1 MSEALLRHSLVGLAA
16 LALAGCPAFHAGR
29 VPNAPADATF
39 VSIDGVDVRYR
50 ETGAG
55 PAVVLLH
62 GYGASADAWGPVQPH
77 LARNHRVIAV
87 DLKGFGYTSR
97 PEGDYSPAA
106 QAQLVWQV
114 LDKLGVTD
122 VAIVGHSWGSSVAL
136 SMAVARPERTRRVAL
151 YAAYVYDEQVP
162 SFLRWS
168 QKSGLGEVLFSLFY
182 RERIEDRATLAYYD
196 ERWVTQPR
204 VDRVEADLD
213 LPGTTAAALA
223 TARGHHFAALHE
235 SLKSFRQPVLL
246 LWGEDD
252 QVTPVKFGVQL
263 ERELANARLVT
274 YSRCGH
280 IPMVEA
286 QAPSTRDLAAFL
298 AADIVGTGDAPN
310 REPGDAPDA
319 ARPPE
324 QPALEPGTTEDGA
337 GTGGGGGGGSG
348 GVIASSGGPATGR
361 DLPRPAAGARRAA
374 NRVVATG
381 IDGLGGSTPEGEP
394 SGPAPSSATRGV
406 SSTSANGPW
415 LSISG
420 GAGPGVPPG
429 ADLALLGAELTPRQF
444 TSPRDKTEIVIR
456 GLARVRETGLFNL
469 DLDRGLD
476 STGQPL
482 FPVPLDGGQK
492 LDSGDIRIR
501 TDVAIYA
508 RGVGVA
514 IKGRIDWLDN
524 VALGGDPDLANGSPA
539 TASGQRPSVAV
550 VKRGWAEALTP
561 LGTIAAGRM
570 GTQFGLG
577 IAANSGDCLECD
589 RGDAADRIAFVT
601 PIAGHL
607 WAVAWD
613 VASRT
618 PFTTSKDGSRPIAL
632 EPMTSAGGVTAGFY
646 KLHTPTTLARR
657 QDAGRASLEYAA
669 YLSLRSQDRDVPAS
683 YLPTAAPRAG
693 FTADDLVARGFSALA
708 TGGWLRLTGQRF
720 RVEAEVAY
728 AQANIDQPS
737 LIPGVELTQAA
748 SSRQLGMALES
759 SFLVGPANLG
769 FDAGFASGDDAPG
782 FGAFPQAGDTAPA
795 AGALDGPQASF
806 PGDTTVDNYRFHPDY
821 KIDQILFRQIIG
833 TVTDAVYLRPH
844 AHVTLVE
851 AGESRIELGGAL
863 VASWAN
869 QATSTP
875 GNASYLGVE
884 LDPELRYVAYGF
896 IAGLHY
902 GLFLPGPAFDST
914 TLDARPAQSLR
925 LQLSYLY

>member
-1 MSEALLRHSLVGLAA
+1 MSRRQRHCLAVVAA

-39 VSIDGVDVRYR
+39 VSVDGVDVRYR
-50 ETGAG
+50 ESGTG

-62 GYGASADAWGPVQPH
+62 GYGASADSWGPVQPH
-77 LARNHRVIAV
+77 LARSHRVIAV

-106 QAQLVWQV
+106 QAELVWKV

-136 SMAVARPERTRRVAL
+136 AMAVAHPERTRRVAL

-182 RERIEDRATLAYYD
+182 KERIEDRATLAYYD

-235 SLKSFRQPVLL
+235 SLKSFRKPVLL

-252 QVTPVKFGVQL
+252 EVTPVKFGVQL
-263 ERELANARLVT
+263 ERELTDAKLIT

-298 AADIVGTGDAPN
+298 ATDSVGPTVAPPS
-310 REPGDAPDA
+310 EPGVGDGTDGGS
-319 ARPPE
+319 PPE
-324 QPALEPGTTEDGA
+324 PPELVPDGET
-337 GTGGGGGGGSG
+337 TGGGGGGGGSSG
-348 GVIASSGGPATGR
+348 AHVSGGGPAHGVA
-361 DLPRPAAGARRAA
+361 DGRRAT
-374 NRVVATG
+374 RVVATG
-381 IDGLGGSTPEGEP
+381 IDGMGDAGGDTATDASRTDSSPV
-394 SGPAPSSATRGV
+394 APKSVIT
-406 SSTSANGPW
+406 STSANGPW

-420 GAGPGVPPG
+420 GAGRGVPPG
-429 ADLALLGAELTPRQF
+429 ADLALLGAELAPRQF
-444 TSPRDKTEIVIR
+444 TSPRDKTEVVIR
-456 GLARVRETGLFNL
+456 GLARIRETGLFNL

-482 FPVPLDGGQK
+482 FPVPLDGGQT

-524 VALGGDPDLANGSPA
+524 VALGGDPDLTNGSPA

-561 LGTIAAGRM
+561 FGTIAAGRM

-632 EPMTSAGGVTAGFY
+632 EPMTSAGGLTAGFY

-669 YLSLRSQDRDVPAS
+669 YLSLRTQDRDVPAS

-728 AQANIDQPS
+728 AQADIEQPS
-737 LIPGVELTQAA
+737 LIPGVELTQSA

-844 AHVTLVE
+844 AHVTLVQ

-875 GNASYLGVE
+875 GNASYLGIE
-884 LDPELRYVAYGF
+884 IDPELRYVAYGF
-896 IAGLHY
+896 IAGFHY
-902 GLFLPGPAFDST
+902 GLFLPGPAFDGT
-914 TLDARPAQSLR
+914 ALDARPAQSLR